1 MKKTIIAAAVAA
13 SVAAPAAFADVSISG
28 MVNPEFIDKDGTGAS
43 NGWNASSI
51 NTDLVFKA
59 SEDLG
64 NGMKATAKIHYF
76 ADTTDQAMNNGS
88 GNTESQA
95 TADLSLTVSG
105 DFGSVVTGRFEPASE
120 GVIDAFVNVDASHDL
135 DLENSLEGQIGRSNN
150 GLAYMSPSMNGLSVG
165 VGVFAGASSVVADDS
180 FSGAQEVFV
189 KYSNGPLMVMA
200 NQTTVDGT
208 GTAAV
213 ATVSDVEKTISA
225 VAASYK
231 MGDLEL
237 RAMSR
242 TYEANGSTDKDSKFF
257 GAKYTMGAN
266 TFAVGMLDNDTAA
279 TDAEIYSVSHAL
291 SKNTSVYVT
300 MLNAD
305 AANGD
310 KTAFGVVQKF

>member
-13 SVAAPAAFADVSISG
+13 SFVAPVAMAEVSISG
-28 MVNPEFIDKDGTGAS
+28 MVNPEFIDKDGATA
-43 NGWNASSI
+43 NDGWNASSI

-59 SEDLG
+59 SDDLG
-64 NGMKATAKIHYF
+64 NGMKATAKWHIF
-76 ADTTDQAMNNGS
+76 SDTTDQAFNQGS
-88 GNTESQA
+88 SVTETNQM
-95 TADLSLTVSG
+95 ADMSVTVSG
-105 DFGSVVTGRFEPASE
+105 DFGAVVVGRFEPASE
-120 GVIDAFVNVDASHDL
+120 GVMDAFVNVDASHDL
-135 DLENSLEGQIGRSNN
+135 DLENSLEGAIGRTNN
-150 GLAYMSPSMNGLSVG
+150 GLAYSSPSMNGLSVG

-189 KYSNGPLMVMA
+189 KYSNGPLTVMA

-213 ATVSDVEKTISA
+213 TGVSDVEKTLSA

-237 RAMSR
+237 RAMTR
-242 TYEANGSTDKDSKFF
+242 TYEAKGSTDKDSNFF

-279 TDAEIYSVSHAL
+279 TDANVYGVTHAL
-291 SKNTSVYVT
+291 SKNTSIALTV
-300 MLNAD
+300 LDND
-305 AANGD
+305 ATNGD
-310 KTAFGVVQKF
+310 ITGISVTQKF